1 MKENKRYLELG
12 LKLKNARE
20 ALGFSTRYISSL
32 LPKNLSI
39 SHVTLNNYEAGKH
52 QVPIDILSA
61 LADIYK
67 RPINW
72 FLEKGPVL
80 TGIHYRNKKSKI
92 GIRELTQF
100 EAIAQ
105 QWLGAYQRLDE
116 EFNSNLRKRSFGI
129 TTNETGVQ
137 AATKVREYLKLEDN
151 PVPSVVEV
159 MEEAGIRVIEMPI
172 KLAIDAMAASLG
184 KEDVVVLNSNVPND
198 RSRMNAAHELGHVLF
213 RDCIVAKQELNHNFL
228 EKRAFEF
235 ASYFLLTKK
244 MLRNAFYGKS
254 MVRLVKFKEQY
265 GISLAA
271 MIYRAA
277 DENILSKY
285 EAKYLWIEFSKRG
298 WRKEEPGYVKRDR
311 ATRFEQKLENA
322 IHQKKLT
329 WQQLSKI
336 TGVRE
341 DQLKQRLNQAIGK
354 YVPVMS
360 QEKGDENIRYLRIN
374 N

>member
-1 MKENKRYLELG
+1 
-12 LKLKNARE
+12 
-20 ALGFSTRYISSL
+20 
-32 LPKNLSI
+32 
-39 SHVTLNNYEAGKH
+39 
-52 QVPIDILSA
+52 
-61 LADIYK
+61 
-67 RPINW
+67 
-72 FLEKGPVL
+72 
-80 TGIHYRNKKSKI
+80 
-92 GIRELTQF
+92 
-100 EAIAQ
+100 
-105 QWLGAYQRLDE
+105 
-116 EFNSNLRKRSFGI
+116 
-129 TTNETGVQ
+129 
-137 AATKVREYLKLEDN
+137 
-151 PVPSVVEV
+151 
-159 MEEAGIRVIEMPI
+159 
-172 KLAIDAMAASLG
+172 
-184 KEDVVVLNSNVPND
+184 
-198 RSRMNAAHELGHVLF
+198 
-213 RDCIVAKQELNHNFL
+213 
-228 EKRAFEF
+228 
-235 ASYFLLTKK
+235 